1 MHHVNLPSKYKKQAP
16 PSSKAAESQLQQA
29 SMGVENVFHM
39 TGGDGRTSYARNSS
53 LQKKASDMVKN
64 ITLEAIQELY
74 LTTTP
79 KSLGVADLG
88 CSSGPNTLSIIKEII
103 EAVEGFS
110 IKTFQPSPE
119 FRVHLND
126 LPSNDFNS
134 IFKALPDFSK
144 DLSDERSN
152 GKSPSIYIGAYPGSF
167 YGRLFPNNT
176 LHFVYSSYSLH
187 WLSRV
192 PPKIY
197 CKEGKSINKG
207 SVYISESSP
216 VGVSQAYL
224 KQFQE
229 DFTLFLKSR
238 SEELTAG
245 GRMVLIFLGRS
256 GPDHVDRGNCFLW
269 QLLSQSIAILVSE
282 GEVEEEKLD
291 SYDVHFYAPSRDEIE
306 HEVRKEGSFEL
317 DRFEMFWLDQR
328 HGKNDESYGTSIAM
342 TVRAIQESMIG
353 QHFGEGILDSLFENF
368 GRLVDEEAAKE
379 EIKPITFG
387 IVLRKL

>member
-1 MHHVNLPSKYKKQAP
+1 MDVK
-16 PSSKAAESQLQQA
+16 
-29 SMGVENVFHM
+29 NVFHM
-39 TGGDGRTSYARNSS
+39 TGGVGLTSYARNSS

-79 KSLGVADLG
+79 KSLGIADLG

-103 EAVEGFS
+103 EAVEGVCRR
-110 IKTFQPSPE
+110 TFQPSQE
-119 FRVHLND
+119 FRVYLND

-144 DLSDERSN
+144 DLNKERNN
-152 GKSPSIYIGAYPGSF
+152 GKSPSVYIGAYPGSF
-167 YGRLFPNNT
+167 YGRLFPNNS

-192 PPKIY
+192 PPELY

-238 SEELTAG
+238 SEELAAG
-245 GRMVLIFLGRS
+245 GRMVLILLGRS
-256 GPDHVDRGNCFLW
+256 GPDHVDRGNCFFW
-269 QLLSQSIAILVSE
+269 QLVSQSIAILVSK
-282 GEVEEEKLD
+282 GDVEEERLD
-291 SYDVHFYAPSRDEIE
+291 SYDVHFYAPSREEIE
-306 HEVRKEGSFEL
+306 DEVRKEGSFEL
-317 DRFEMFWLDQR
+317 ERFEMFGLDHR
-328 HGKNDESYGTSIAM
+328 HGKNNESCGTRVAM

-368 GRLVDEEAAKE
+368 GRLVDEETAKE
-379 EIKPITFG
+379 DIKPITFG
-387 IVLRKL
+387 VVLKKF